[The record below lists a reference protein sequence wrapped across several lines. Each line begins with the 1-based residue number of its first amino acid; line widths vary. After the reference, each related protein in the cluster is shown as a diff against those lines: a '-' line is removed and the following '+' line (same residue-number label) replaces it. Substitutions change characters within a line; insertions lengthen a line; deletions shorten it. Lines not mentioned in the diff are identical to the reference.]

1 MLTTNR
7 RATTEERHPTRT
19 PRTEHTADSCPSE
32 QDAEAIATLA
42 ERQVSAGATA
52 LALGQTLAEDVVG
65 HTQADCSAHCT
76 ANHKLP
82 IGVRSLHSAPLCTTA
97 VKGSLNYASRCAAAL

>member
-42 ERQVSAGATA
+42 ERQVSAGATE
-52 LALGQTLAEDVVG
+52 LALGQALADDVVG
-65 HTQADCSAHCT
+65 HTQADCSAHC
-76 ANHKLP
+76 KRKGSQL
-82 IGVRSLHSAPLCTTA
+82 VCTTA
-97 VKGSLNYASRCAAAL
+97 VKGSLNYASRCAVA